1 VSRPALARA
10 GVLAAAAFLAFGC
23 GSDGSG
29 DESQQLPSELG
40 QNLANQSDAV
50 RAKLEEGDDCAALD
64 EARALRDEAESAIAE
79 GRVPAQLRPELRQ
92 RANDLVES
100 ISCVRAPPPPPPP
113 PPPTPTDEEEE
124 EDD

>member
-10 GVLAAAAFLAFGC
+10 GVLAATAFLAFGC

-29 DESQQLPSELG
+29 DESQQLPSGLA
-40 QNLANQSDAV
+40 QNLANQSDTV
-50 RAKLEEGDDCAALD
+50 RARLEEGNGCAAL
-64 EARALRDEAESAIAE
+64 AQAVALREHAQNAIEE
-79 GRVPAQLRPELRQ
+79 GRVPDQLRPELRR

-100 ISCVRAPPPPPPP
+100 IVCVRPAPRPQPPPPPPP
-113 PPPTPTDEEEE
+113 DEEE

>member
-29 DESQQLPSELG
+29 DESQRLPSELA
-40 QNLANQSDAV
+40 QDLASQSDTV
-50 RAKLEEGDDCAALD
+50 RAKLDEGKNCDALD
-64 EARALRDEAESAIAE
+64 EAIALRDDAESAIE
-79 GRVPAQLRPELRQ
+79 DGQVPDELRPELRR
-92 RANDLVES
+92 RANNLVES
-100 ISCVRAPPPPPPP
+100 IVCQPPAPPPPPPP
-113 PPPTPTDEEEE
+113 PPPPSDEEE

>member
-29 DESQQLPSELG
+29 DESQQLPSELA
-40 QNLANQSDAV
+40 QDLESQSDAV
-50 RAKLEEGDDCAALD
+50 RAKLDERENCAALD
-64 EARALRDEAESAIAE
+64 EARALRDDAESAIDD
-79 GRVPAQLRPELRQ
+79 GRVPSRLQRELRR

-100 ISCVRAPPPPPPP
+100 IHCEPSPAPQPQPPPAPSP
-113 PPPTPTDEEEE
+113 DGEE